1 MWRIV
6 YSMIEFKEFLVEGV
20 YDRNI
25 FKAFFLAGGPGSG
38 KSWVSTRTLS
48 GAGMKVINSDSAF
61 ETLLKKEKMSL
72 DFKGYSDAE
81 LIRRDEIRAKAKRM
95 TAASL
100 GAAIEGRLGLI
111 IDSTARNV
119 PKIESEQTH
128 MRAIGYDTFMV
139 FVNTTLEVAMARN
152 NARPRKLPDAIVI
165 QNHREVQ
172 ANIGKLQN
180 VFGTNNFVVV
190 DNNKKKEDI
199 NIKVYRAVR
208 KLVNRDPQSKVA
220 KDWIKRELDKKSGK
234 AGFWSRFKSKF
245 V

>member
-1 MWRIV
+1 
-6 YSMIEFKEFLVEGV
+6 MIEFQEFLAEGV

-38 KSWVSTRTLS
+38 KSWVSAKTLS
-48 GAGMKVINSDSAF
+48 GAGLKVINSDAAF
-61 ETLLKKEKMSL
+61 EALLKKERMSL
-72 DFKGYSDAE
+72 DFKGYSEKE
-81 LIRRDEIRAKAKRM
+81 LVRRDEIRAKAKRM
-95 TAASL
+95 TALSL

-111 IDSTARNV
+111 LDSTARNV
-119 PKIESEQTH
+119 PKIEHQNAH
-128 MRAIGYDTFMV
+128 MKGIGYDTFMV

-152 NARPRKLPDAIVI
+152 NERPRKLPDAIVI
-165 QNHREVQ
+165 QNHKEVQ

-180 VFGTNNFVVV
+180 VFGTGNFIVV

-208 KLVNRDPQSKVA
+208 KLVNRDPTSKAA
-220 KDWIKRELDKKSGK
+220 KDWVKRELAKKSGK

>member
-1 MWRIV
+1 
-6 YSMIEFKEFLVEGV
+6 MIDFEQFLTEGV

-38 KSWVSTRTLS
+38 KSWVSSKTLS

-61 ETLLKKEKMSL
+61 ESLLKREKMSL

-81 LIRRDEIRAKAKRM
+81 LVRRDEIRAKAKRM

-119 PKIESEQTH
+119 PKIEAEQSH

-152 NARPRKLPDAIVI
+152 NARKRRLPDAIVI
-165 QNHREVQ
+165 QNHKEVQ
-172 ANIGKLQN
+172 ANIGRLQN
-180 VFGTNNFVVV
+180 IFGASNFRIV
-190 DNNKKKEDI
+190 DNNKVREDV
-199 NIKVYRAVR
+199 NPKVYKAVR
-208 KLVNRDPQSKVA
+208 SMVNREPTSKVA

-234 AGFWSRFKSKF
+234 AGFWSRFKSKYA
-245 V
+245 

>member
-1 MWRIV
+1 
-6 YSMIEFKEFLVEGV
+6 MIEFKEFLAEGV
-20 YDRNI
+20 YDKNI

-38 KSWVSTRTLS
+38 KSWVSSKTLS

-61 ETLLKKEKMSL
+61 ESLLKREHMSL
-72 DFKGYSDAE
+72 NFKDYSDAE
-81 LIRRDEIRAKAKRM
+81 LVRRDEIRAKAKRM

-119 PKIESEQTH
+119 PKIEAEQSH

-152 NARPRKLPDAIVI
+152 NARKRRLPDAIVI
-165 QNHREVQ
+165 QNHKEVQ
-172 ANIGKLQN
+172 ANICRLQN
-180 VFGTNNFVVV
+180 IFGAGNFRIV
-190 DNNKKKEDI
+190 DNNKKREDV
-199 NIKVYRAVR
+199 NPKVYKAVR
-208 KLVNRDPQSKVA
+208 SMVNREPTSKVA
-220 KDWIKRELDKKSGK
+220 KDWIKRELAKKSPK

-245 V
+245 T

>member
-1 MWRIV
+1 
-6 YSMIEFKEFLVEGV
+6 MIEFKEFLAEGV
-20 YDRNI
+20 YDKNI

-38 KSWVSTRTLS
+38 KSWVSSKTLS

-61 ETLLKKEKMSL
+61 EALLKKEKMSL

-81 LIRRDEIRAKAKRM
+81 LVRRDEIRAKAKRM

-119 PKIESEQTH
+119 PKIEAEQSH

-152 NARPRKLPDAIVI
+152 NARKRRLPDAIVI
-165 QNHREVQ
+165 QNHKEVQ
-172 ANIGKLQN
+172 ANIGRLQN
-180 VFGTNNFVVV
+180 IFGASNFRIV
-190 DNNKKKEDI
+190 DNNKVREDV
-199 NIKVYRAVR
+199 NPKVYKAVR
-208 KLVNRDPQSKVA
+208 SMVNREPTSKVA

-234 AGFWSRFKSKF
+234 AGFWSRFKSKYA
-245 V
+245 

>member
-1 MWRIV
+1 
-6 YSMIEFKEFLVEGV
+6 MIDFEQFLTEGV

-38 KSWVSTRTLS
+38 KSWVSSKTLS

-61 ETLLKKEKMSL
+61 EALLKKEKMSL

-81 LIRRDEIRAKAKRM
+81 LVRRDEIRAKAKRM

-119 PKIESEQTH
+119 PKIEAEQSH

-152 NARPRKLPDAIVI
+152 NARKRRLPDAIVI
-165 QNHREVQ
+165 QNHKEVQ
-172 ANIGKLQN
+172 ANIGRLQN
-180 VFGTNNFVVV
+180 IFGASNFRIV
-190 DNNKKKEDI
+190 DNNKVREDV
-199 NIKVYRAVR
+199 NPKVYKAVR
-208 KLVNRDPQSKVA
+208 SMVNREPTSKVA
-220 KDWIKRELDKKSGK
+220 KDWIKRELAKKSGK
-234 AGFWSRFKSKF
+234 AGFWSRFKSKYA
-245 V
+245 

>member
-1 MWRIV
+1 
-6 YSMIEFKEFLVEGV
+6 MIEFQEFLAEGV

-38 KSWVSTRTLS
+38 KSWVSAKTLS

-61 ETLLKKEKMSL
+61 EALLKREKMSL

-100 GAAIEGRLGLI
+100 GKAIEGRLGLI
-111 IDSTARNV
+111 IDSTGRNV
-119 PKIESEQTH
+119 PKIETERAH
-128 MRAIGYDTFMV
+128 MESLGYDTFMV

-165 QNHREVQ
+165 QNHKQVQ
-172 ANIGKLQN
+172 ANIGRLQN
-180 VFGTNNFVVV
+180 IFGATNFRIV
-190 DNNKKKEDI
+190 DNNKKKQDV
-199 NIKVYRAVR
+199 NPKVYKAVR
-208 KLVNRDPQSKVA
+208 KMVNRDPQSKVA
-220 KDWIKRELDKKSGK
+220 KDWLKRELAKKSGK
-234 AGFWSRFKSKF
+234 AGFWSRFKSKS

>member
-1 MWRIV
+1 
-6 YSMIEFKEFLVEGV
+6 MIEFKEFLAEGV

-38 KSWVSTRTLS
+38 KSWVSGKTLS
-48 GAGMKVINSDSAF
+48 GAGLKVINSDSAF
-61 ETLLKKEKMSL
+61 ESLLKKERMSL
-72 DFKGYSDAE
+72 NFKGYTDAE
-81 LIRRDEIRAKAKRM
+81 LVRRDEIRAKAKRM
-95 TAASL
+95 TAAAL
-100 GAAIEGRLGLI
+100 GKAIEGRLGLI

-119 PKIESEQTH
+119 PKIEFD
-128 MRAIGYDTFMV
+128 RASMEWLGYDTFMV

-180 VFGTNNFVVV
+180 VFGTNNFIVV

-208 KLVNRDPQSKVA
+208 KLVNRDPQSKAA
-220 KDWIKRELDKKSGK
+220 KDWIKRELAKKSGK
-234 AGFWSRFKSKF
+234 AGFWSRFKSKYA
-245 V
+245 

>member
-1 MWRIV
+1 
-6 YSMIEFKEFLVEGV
+6 MIDFEQFLTEGV

-38 KSWVSTRTLS
+38 KSWVSSKTLS

-61 ETLLKKEKMSL
+61 ESLLKREKMSL

-81 LIRRDEIRAKAKRM
+81 LVRRDEIRAKAKRM

-100 GAAIEGRLGLI
+100 GVAIDGRLGLI

-119 PKIESEQTH
+119 PKIEAEQSH

-152 NARPRKLPDAIVI
+152 NARKRRLPDAIVI
-165 QNHREVQ
+165 QNHKEVQ
-172 ANIGKLQN
+172 ANIGRLQN
-180 VFGTNNFVVV
+180 IFGASNFRIV
-190 DNNKKKEDI
+190 DNNKVREDV
-199 NIKVYRAVR
+199 NPKVYKAVR
-208 KLVNRDPQSKVA
+208 SMVNREQTSKVA

-234 AGFWSRFKSKF
+234 AGFWSRFKSKYA
-245 V
+245 

>member
-1 MWRIV
+1 
-6 YSMIEFKEFLVEGV
+6 MIEFKEFLAEGV

-38 KSWVSTRTLS
+38 KSWVSARTLG
-48 GAGMKVINSDSAF
+48 GAGMKVINSDNAF
-61 ETLLKKEKMSL
+61 EALLKREKMSL
-72 DFKGYSDAE
+72 DFKGYSKAE
-81 LIRRDEIRAKAKRM
+81 LVRRDEIRAKAKRM
-95 TAASL
+95 TKASL
-100 GAAIEGRLGLI
+100 GKAIEGRLGLI

-119 PKIESEQTH
+119 AKIEHQNAT
-128 MRAIGYDTFMV
+128 MRGIGYDSFMV

-165 QNHREVQ
+165 QNHKEVQ
-172 ANIGKLQN
+172 ANIGRLQN
-180 VFGTNNFVVV
+180 VVGTNNFVVV

-208 KLVNRDPQSKVA
+208 KLVNRDPQSKAA
-220 KDWIKRELDKKSGK
+220 KDWVKRELAKKSGK

>member
-1 MWRIV
+1 
-6 YSMIEFKEFLVEGV
+6 MIEFEQFLTEGV

-38 KSWVSTRTLS
+38 KSWVSGKTFS
-48 GAGMKVINSDSAF
+48 GAGLKVINSDEAF
-61 ETLLKKEKMSL
+61 ERMLKKERMSL
-72 DFKGYSDAE
+72 DFKGYSEKE

-119 PKIESEQTH
+119 PKIEFENAH
-128 MRAIGYDTFMV
+128 MRGIGYDTFMV
-139 FVNTTLEVAMARN
+139 FVNTTLEVAMQRN
-152 NARPRKLPDAIVI
+152 NERPRKLPDAIVI
-165 QNHREVQ
+165 QNHKEVQ
-172 ANIGKLQN
+172 ANIGRLQN

-199 NIKVYRAVR
+199 NIKVYKAVR

-220 KDWIKRELDKKSGK
+220 KDWIARELAKKSGK
-234 AGFWSRFKSKF
+234 SGFWSRFKSKYA
-245 V
+245 

>member
-1 MWRIV
+1 
-6 YSMIEFKEFLVEGV
+6 MIDFQEFLTEGV

-38 KSWVSTRTLS
+38 KSWVSSKTLS

-61 ETLLKKEKMSL
+61 EALLKKEKMSL

-81 LIRRDEIRAKAKRM
+81 LVRRDEIRAKAKRM

-100 GAAIEGRLGLI
+100 GKAIEGRLGLI
-111 IDSTARNV
+111 IDSTGRNV
-119 PKIESEQTH
+119 PKIETEQAH
-128 MRAIGYDTFMV
+128 MRSIGYDTFMV

-172 ANIGKLQN
+172 ANIGRLQN
-180 VFGTNNFVVV
+180 IFGISNFSIV
-190 DNNKKKEDI
+190 DNNKKKEDV
-199 NIKVYRAVR
+199 NPKVYKAVR
-208 KLVNRDPQSKVA
+208 KLVNRDPTSKVA
-220 KDWIKRELDKKSGK
+220 KDWIKRELAKKSGK

-245 V
+245 A

>member
-1 MWRIV
+1 
-6 YSMIEFKEFLVEGV
+6 MIEYQEFLAEGV

-38 KSWVSTRTLS
+38 KSWVSAKTLS
-48 GAGMKVINSDSAF
+48 GAGLKVINSDNGF
-61 ETLLKKEKMSL
+61 EALLKREKMSL

-100 GAAIEGRLGLI
+100 GKAIEGRLGLI

-119 PKIESEQTH
+119 PKIESEQAH
-128 MRAIGYDTFMV
+128 MKAIGYDTFMV
-139 FVNTTLEVAMARN
+139 FVNTTLEVAMQRN
-152 NARPRKLPDAIVI
+152 NERPRKLPDAIVI
-165 QNHREVQ
+165 QNHNEVQ

-180 VFGTNNFVVV
+180 VFGTNNFIVV

-208 KLVNRDPQSKVA
+208 KLVNRDPQSKAA
-220 KDWIKRELDKKSGK
+220 KDWIARELAKKSGK
-234 AGFWSRFKSKF
+234 SGFWSRFKSKYA
-245 V
+245 

>member
-1 MWRIV
+1 
-6 YSMIEFKEFLVEGV
+6 MIEFKEFLAEGV

-38 KSWVSTRTLS
+38 KSWVSAKTLS
-48 GAGMKVINSDSAF
+48 GAGLKVINSDAAF
-61 ETLLKKEKMSL
+61 ERLLAKERMSL
-72 DFKGYSDAE
+72 DFKGYSEKE
-81 LIRRDEIRAKAKRM
+81 LVRRDEIRAKAKRM
-95 TAASL
+95 TALSL

-111 IDSTARNV
+111 LDSTARNV
-119 PKIESEQTH
+119 PKIEHQNAT
-128 MRAIGYDTFMV
+128 MRYTGYDTFMV

-152 NARPRKLPDAIVI
+152 NERPRKLPDALVI
-165 QNHREVQ
+165 QNHKEVQ

-180 VFGTNNFVVV
+180 IFGTNNFVVV

-220 KDWIKRELDKKSGK
+220 KDWVARELAKKSGK

>member
-1 MWRIV
+1 
-6 YSMIEFKEFLVEGV
+6 MIDFEQFLTEGV
-20 YDRNI
+20 YDRNV

-38 KSWVSTRTLS
+38 KSWVSSKTLS

-61 ETLLKKEKMSL
+61 ESLLKREKMSL

-81 LIRRDEIRAKAKRM
+81 LVRRDEIRAKAKRM

-119 PKIESEQTH
+119 PKIEAEQSH

-152 NARPRKLPDAIVI
+152 NARKRRLPDAIVI
-165 QNHREVQ
+165 QNHKEVQ
-172 ANIGKLQN
+172 ANIGRLQN
-180 VFGTNNFVVV
+180 IFGASNFRIV
-190 DNNKKKEDI
+190 DNNKVREDV
-199 NIKVYRAVR
+199 NPKVYKAVR
-208 KLVNRDPQSKVA
+208 SMVNREPTSKVA

-234 AGFWSRFKSKF
+234 AGFWSRFKSKYA
-245 V
+245 